1 MIDVSVLICTYNRED
16 MLVNTLNDV
25 LMQKGENVEVIVID
39 QTEKHQPDTE
49 KYLDSIEPLIRHIKQ
64 SPSLTK
70 ARNRALREARGDILI
85 FIDDD
90 VKLSSDFIA
99 EHVNAH
105 NAGYQVVQG
114 RVLEEKCKTP
124 SSSPQIMN
132 DWIKIKGRNDCKA
145 TGVTNTLTG
154 CNFSIEKCVVK
165 NIGYFDEKFQGLA
178 IREDADYA
186 IRCYRG
192 GMKMIFWAPAELI
205 HLRSSVGGVDTGI
218 AHHFLSESYY
228 RNELYFAQ
236 KHFSKLVCSYYKLR
250 LMNRAVKNILKLF
263 KLLCKQNDDLLNN
276 DKYRQHGK

>member
-16 MLVNTLNDV
+16 MLVSTLNDV
-25 LMQKGENVEVIVID
+25 LMQKGDNVEIIVID
-39 QTEKHQPDTE
+39 QTENHHPDTE
-49 KYLDSIEPLIRHIKQ
+49 KYLSSIEPLIRYIKQ

-90 VKLSSDFIA
+90 VKLSSGFIA

-114 RVLEEKCKTP
+114 RVLEEKCKMP
-124 SSSPQIMN
+124 AASPQIMN
-132 DWIKIKGRNDCKA
+132 EWIKIKGRNDCQA

-154 CNFSIEKCVVK
+154 CNFSIEKCVVN
-165 NIGYFDEKFQGLA
+165 NIGYFDETFQGLA

-186 IRCYRG
+186 IRCCRG
-192 GMKMIFWAPAELI
+192 GMRMIFWAPAELI
-205 HLRSSVGGVDTGI
+205 HLRSNIGGVDTGI

-236 KHFSKLVCSYYKLR
+236 KHFSKLVCYYYKFR
-250 LMNRAVKNILKLF
+250 LMNRAMKNMLKLF
-263 KLLCKQNDDLLNN
+263 KSLCKQNNDLLNKN
-276 DKYRQHGK
+276 KDCQY